1 VRRGRRSTRRR
12 AGPSGRPGPAR
23 PPHRYRTLRRRPLR
37 SRRPRRRRRRPPRT
51 QGNVIQGISRSLK
64 EEVTTDEHL
73 VTSLDWS
80 TYHILTFPEVP
91 DEIQVELIN
100 RPDAPAWGAGEIS
113 ICPMGAA
120 IGNAIFDATGVRL
133 RTLPY
138 TPARV
143 LAALKGA

>member
-1 VRRGRRSTRRR
+1 LTRIRRR
-12 AGPSGRPGPAR
+12 LGIDLFQRFFEQIVELCQDARLVWGRQLYVDA
-23 PPHRYRTLRRRPLR
+23 TKVEANADLDSLV
-37 SRRPRRRRRRPPRT
+37 PRF
-51 QGNVIQGISRSLK
+51 SK

-91 DEIQVELIN
+91 TEIRVELIN
-100 RPDAPAWGAGEIS
+100 RPEDPVWGAGEIS

-138 TPARV
+138 TPDRV
-143 LAALKGA
+143 LAALRGA